1 MRRFA
6 PVVASLAG
14 SLTLAQGVPLVD
26 QRPSVHVVGSASV
39 TLAPDKVDM
48 VLTVSSEADAIDQAM
63 EINEAKMSALTKA
76 ARAADIARADLQ
88 LSSVNATTREEYDS
102 DRRPKPVR
110 YVVTKVMLLCLRNM
124 SKLDGLL
131 VDISRAKV
139 LVSQIEFASEKL
151 KTLEPGLQVKA
162 VENARQRAE
171 AIVAPLGA
179 RVGRPMRI
187 RDASQGASRSMS
199 AYAPSA
205 GSSVGGTA
213 TGALALERSM
223 EVDFELVDAAG
234 K

>member
-1 MRRFA
+1 MRRLA
-6 PVVASLAG
+6 PVVALFVGSLAQ
-14 SLTLAQGVPLVD
+14 AQGVPLAE
-26 QRPSVHVVGSASV
+26 QRPSIQVVGSASV
-39 TLAPDKVDM
+39 TVAPDKVDM

-63 EINEAKMSALTKA
+63 QINEAKMSALTKA
-76 ARAADIARADLQ
+76 ARAADIASADLQ
-88 LSSVNATTREEYDS
+88 LSSVNAATREDYDS

-110 YVVTKVMLLCLRNM
+110 YVVTKVLLLCLRNLG
-124 SKLDGLL
+124 KLDGLL

-139 LVSQIEFASEKL
+139 LVSRIEFASEKL

-179 RVGRPMRI
+179 RLGRPLRI
-187 RDASQGASRSMS
+187 RDASQAESRAMS

-205 GSSVGGTA
+205 GSGVGGTA

-223 EVDFELVDAAG
+223 QVDFELVDGAG

>member
-1 MRRFA
+1 MPRFA
-6 PVVASLAG
+6 LVVLLLAV
-14 SLTLAQGVPLVD
+14 SPALAQGVPLVE
-26 QRPSVHVVGSASV
+26 QRPSVHVVGTATV

-48 VLTVSSEADAIDQAM
+48 VLTVSTEAEAIDQAM
-63 EINEAKMSALTKA
+63 QANEAKVAALTRA
-76 ARAADIARADLQ
+76 ARAADIAAADLQ

-110 YVVTKVMLLCLRNM
+110 YVVTKVLLLCLRNL

-131 VDISRAKV
+131 VDISKAKV
-139 LVSQIEFASEKL
+139 LVSSIEFASEKL

-179 RVGRPMRI
+179 RVGKPLRI
-187 RDASQGASRSMS
+187 RDASQPQSRTMS
-199 AYAPSA
+199 AYASSA

-223 EVDFELVDAAG
+223 EVDFELVDAPG
-234 K
+234 R